1 MATRLQLRRG
11 TEAENNAYTGAVGE
25 ITIDTTNEVIR
36 IHDGVTP
43 GGVATVMAN
52 STQTLT
58 TGNLLPAANVTY
70 NIGSPTQRWNT
81 LYLAANTI
89 DLGQVQLKATDS
101 TTFSV
106 FQSDGVT
113 LGNINAA
120 SVNVSAISSGT
131 TSFGIPTASGNA
143 VITVGGTSN
152 VLEIAT
158 NRASLGGALVAT
170 GNITGSYILGNGSQ
184 LTGIDATSIQ
194 NGTANVKTILNGNV
208 TISAAG
214 TPNVVVIT
222 STGANIAG
230 TLNATGNANVGN
242 LGATNIV
249 GTLTTA
255 AQTNI
260 TSVGTLGSLS
270 VTGNISGDNVSGT
283 LLTGTLVTA
292 AQPNVTSLGTLV
304 SLNVTGNANVGNLGT
319 NGNITASYLFGNGSQ
334 LSGIDASGIQNG
346 TSNVRVTSS
355 GGNVTTSVGGT
366 ANVLVVTATGANVTG
381 TINATGNANVGN
393 IGATNAVLAGALSGV
408 TTINASGN
416 ANVGNIGATNIVGTL
431 ETASQTNITSV
442 GTLGTLNVTGNANV
456 GNLGTNG
463 NITANYLFGNGSQ
476 LSGIDASGIQ
486 NGTSNVKVVSS
497 GGNVTTS
504 VGGTADVL
512 VVTAT
517 GANVTGTFNA
527 TGNANV
533 GNIGAT
539 NIVGTLTTAAQ
550 TNITSVG
557 TLTSLSVTGNISGG
571 NVSGTLL
578 TGTLA
583 TAAQS
588 NVTSLGTLTSL
599 TITGNVNQ
607 TGNLNITGNINAT
620 GNLNYQNVTD
630 LVIGDPLIFLGA
642 NNTANLVDL
651 GFIATYDDGLDQ
663 HGGFVRNHL
672 NGVWGVFGN
681 VVTEPTTVVDW
692 GNAIYQP
699 LRAGAATFASANI
712 NGALT
717 GATSG
722 VFSGNVSTGNVSGAT
737 GTFTNVSG
745 TLTTAAQ
752 TNITSVGTLGSLTVT
767 GNIAGGNVSGTLL
780 TGTLTT
786 AAQPNI
792 TSVGTLT
799 SLTVTGNVSGG
810 NLNVTGNIVDT
821 GALSIITAASGNITL
836 APDGTNMLVATT
848 TGANI
853 AGTLNA
859 TGNANVGNLGATN
872 IVGILTTAAQTNI
885 TSVGTLTSL
894 AVTGNIT
901 SGNLSGTN
909 IVGTL
914 TTAAQTNITSVGTL
928 TSLAVTGNITSG
940 NISATTGTFT
950 NIGGTITTA
959 AQTNI
964 TSVGTLGSLTV
975 TGNISS
981 GNLNVTGNIVDTG
994 ALSIITA
1001 ASGNITL
1008 APNGTNMLVAT
1019 TTGANIA
1026 GTLNT
1031 TGNSTAGNYTTAGQ
1045 VTATGNIT
1053 TSAYFKGDGSQL
1065 TNIAVSAG
1073 NALTN
1078 GNSNVF
1084 VTANANITFGASGV
1098 ANVVTISSGALALGG
1113 GAVFSNPK
1121 SSSGSGT
1128 LPTGV
1133 NAMLIG
1139 PYVVSNGDTITAPS
1153 GSTLIVI

>member
-52 STQTLT
+52 SDQTLI

-70 NIGSPTQRWNT
+70 NLGNSTNYWND
-81 LYLAANTI
+81 LYLSGNTI
-89 DLGQVQLKATDS
+89 FLGPLQLKATDS

-106 FQSDGVT
+106 FQSNGST
-113 LGNINAA
+113 LANIAVGSIDVA
-120 SVNVSAISSGT
+120 SISSGT
-131 TSFGIPTASGNA
+131 TSFGIPTPSGNA

-214 TPNVVVIT
+214 VPNVVIVT
-222 STGANIAG
+222 STGANVAG

-242 LGATNIV
+242 LGT
-249 GTLTTA
+249 
-255 AQTNI
+255 
-260 TSVGTLGSLS
+260 
-270 VTGNISGDNVSGT
+270 D
-283 LLTGTLVTA
+283 
-292 AQPNVTSLGTLV
+292 
-304 SLNVTGNANVGNLGT
+304 
-319 NGNITASYLFGNGSQ
+319 GNITASYLFGNGSQ

-346 TSNVRVTSS
+346 TSNVKVVSS
-355 GGNVTTSVGGT
+355 GGNVTTSVGGQ
-366 ANVLVVTATGANVTG
+366 ANVLIITSTGANITG
-381 TINATGNANVGN
+381 TLNATGNANVGN
-393 IGATNAVLAGALSGV
+393 LA
-408 TTINASGN
+408 
-416 ANVGNIGATNIVGTL
+416 ATNIVGTL
-431 ETASQTNITSV
+431 TTAAQTNITSV

-456 GNLGTNG
+456 GNLGTDG
-463 NITANYLFGNGSQ
+463 NITASYLFGNGSQ

-512 VVTAT
+512 VVSAT
-517 GANVTGTFNA
+517 GANITGTFNA

-533 GNIGAT
+533 GNLGAT
-539 NIVGTLTTAAQ
+539 NIVGTLETASQPSITSVGTLTSLSVTGNISGGNLSGTSIVGTLTTAAQTNITSVGTLSSLNVTGNISGGNLSGTSIVGTLTTAAQ

-557 TLTSLSVTGNISGG
+557 TLTSLSVTGNIASG

-583 TAAQS
+583 TAAQP
-588 NVTSLGTLTSL
+588 NVTTLGTLTSL
-599 TITGNVNQ
+599 NILGNVNQ
-607 TGNLNITGNINAT
+607 TGNLNITGNLNAT
-620 GNLNYQNVTD
+620 GNLNYQDVTD

-642 NNTANLVDL
+642 NNTANLDDL
-651 GFIATYDDGLDQ
+651 GFIVSYDDGLSQ

-681 VVTEPTTVVDW
+681 VVAEPTTVIDW

-699 LRAGAATFASANI
+699 FQSGAATFAGANI

-717 GATSG
+717 GATTG
-722 VFSGNVSTGNVSGAT
+722 AFSGNVSTGNVSGAT
-737 GTFTNVSG
+737 GTFTNVGG

-752 TNITSVGTLGSLTVT
+752 TNITSVGTLG
-767 GNIAGGNVSGTLL
+767 
-780 TGTLTT
+780 
-786 AAQPNI
+786 
-792 TSVGTLT
+792 
-799 SLTVTGNVSGG
+799 
-810 NLNVTGNIVDT
+810 
-821 GALSIITAASGNITL
+821 
-836 APDGTNMLVATT
+836 
-848 TGANI
+848 
-853 AGTLNA
+853 
-859 TGNANVGNLGATN
+859 
-872 IVGILTTAAQTNI
+872 
-885 TSVGTLTSL
+885 SL

-928 TSLAVTGNITSG
+928 TSLSVTGNISGGNLNVTGNIVDTAALSIITGTSG
-940 NISATTGTFT
+940 NITLAPNGTNILVATTTGANITGTLNATGNANVGNLGAT
-950 NIGGTITTA
+950 NIVGTLTTAAQTNITSVGTLTSLSVTGNIAGGNLSGTSIVGTLTTA

-964 TSVGTLGSLTV
+964 TSVGTLGSLAV
-975 TGNISS
+975 TGNITS
-981 GNLNVTGNIVDTG
+981 GNLSGTSIVGTLTTAAQTNITSVGTLGSLSVTGNITGGNLLTSGNIVDTG
-994 ALSIITA
+994 ALTIITA
-1001 ASGNITL
+1001 ASGNISL

-1026 GTLNT
+1026 G
-1031 TGNSTAGNYTTAGQ
+1031 Q

-1053 TSAYFKGDGSQL
+1053 TSAYFIGDGSQI

-1084 VTANANITFGASGV
+1084 VNANANITISATGV

-1113 GAVFSNPK
+1113 GAVFANPK
-1121 SSSGSGT
+1121 SSSGSGS